1 MIPLLFCLPFNIRTN
16 FINTI
21 TGHASP
27 GRTSPPEAIYEVVP
41 RGATASS
48 SKLSVVDPVDHDGL
62 NKDVLNKTF
71 VVSIELIKERE
82 RAKT

>member
-1 MIPLLFCLPFNIRTN
+1 M
-16 FINTI
+16 
-21 TGHASP
+21 
-27 GRTSPPEAIYEVVP
+27 P

-48 SKLSVVDPVDHDGL
+48 FKLSVVDPVDHDGL

-82 RAKT
+82 RVKTEKDVNRIIAEAMCTIPSSW